1 MMTMEDSMS
10 AAVAW
15 DLAPSRPQLRLVP
28 TGDDVVAAPRPRVH
42 LTRRGRLAITLAVT
56 TLLAFVA
63 MSFAAAAPAPGP
75 AIDHTTTVSAGQT
88 LSGIAASQ
96 LPQLPVSEGVAQI
109 QLANNLSSADIH
121 AGQTLLIPHVG

>member
-1 MMTMEDSMS
+1 MS

-28 TGDDVVAAPRPRVH
+28 TGDDVVAVPRPRLH

-56 TLLAFVA
+56 TMLAFVA
-63 MSFAAAAPAPGP
+63 MSFAAAAPAPAP
-75 AIDHTTTVSAGQT
+75 AIDHTTMVSAGQT

-96 LPQLPVSEGVAQI
+96 LPQLPVSEGVAQL
-109 QLANNLSSADIH
+109 QLVNNLSSADIH